1 MNYPYHPKQ
10 SFAIWANLLVT
21 DHTFQLTI
29 GRMHLIK
36 WFQKK
41 NNQKLLQISNVKCF
55 LAT

>member
-21 DHTFQLTI
+21 DYTFQLTI